1 MTFPLNIFSR
11 HNTWY
16 ATKKCKGV
24 DHCPKADH
32 TTGLGYF
39 AYLSGWGY
47 NKYRLVFILV
57 KGTQSDFFYWI
68 ILTELVNR
76 SLSKNS
82 GFKIFSGNII
92 KKLYITYPL
101 HQTDIQDFSKFYGG
115 IEQKEIFSQSP

>member
-68 ILTELVNR
+68 ILTVLVNR

-82 GFKIFSGNII
+82 GFKILSGSII
-92 KKLYITYPL
+92 NKFHKTYFIL
-101 HQTDIQDFSKFYGG
+101 QTIYRTFRSFN
-115 IEQKEIFSQSP
+115 EIPQ